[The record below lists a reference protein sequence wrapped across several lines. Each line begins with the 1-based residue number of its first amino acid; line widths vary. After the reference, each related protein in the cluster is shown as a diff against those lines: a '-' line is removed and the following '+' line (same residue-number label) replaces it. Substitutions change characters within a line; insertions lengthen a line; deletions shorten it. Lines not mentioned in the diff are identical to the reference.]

1 MSMKDAFKEVFN
13 PLTIL
18 GVRSES
24 YVPDSISKA
33 QQNTAQNQNEAPT
46 SSPNAENMVNRQTLY
61 SWVSKNKLP
70 HNGIDPKVQRSLLI
84 VGIILGIILFVM
96 QEYGLIFAVL
106 SMVFVSYVITL
117 SPSVDVNHEITNLGI
132 LYEDEFYPWSDL
144 KFYFFTEKMGIDI
157 LGIDRLS
164 GSRLL
169 FLISQADK
177 KPIHDILYSRIPYTE
192 TPPKDALDDM
202 YRNVLSKF
210 TSPSA

>member
-18 GVRSES
+18 GVRSGT

-33 QQNTAQNQNEAPT
+33 QQNSAQIQNEAPVST
-46 SSPNAENMVNRQTLY
+46 PESNNMVNRQTLY
-61 SWVSKNKLP
+61 AWVSKNKLP
-70 HNGIDPKVQRSLLI
+70 HSGIDPKVQRSLLI

-106 SMVFVSYVITL
+106 SMIFVSYVISL
-117 SPSVDVNHEITNLGI
+117 SPSVEVRHEITNLGI
-132 LYEDEFYPWSDL
+132 LYEEEFYPWSDL
-144 KFYFFTEKMGIDI
+144 KFYFFTEKMGIDL

-169 FLISQADK
+169 FLLSPADK
-177 KPIHDILYSRIPYTE
+177 KSVHDILYSRIPYSE
-192 TPPKDALDDM
+192 IPPKDALDDM
-202 YRNVLSKF
+202 YRNILSKF
-210 TSPSA
+210 TSPNS